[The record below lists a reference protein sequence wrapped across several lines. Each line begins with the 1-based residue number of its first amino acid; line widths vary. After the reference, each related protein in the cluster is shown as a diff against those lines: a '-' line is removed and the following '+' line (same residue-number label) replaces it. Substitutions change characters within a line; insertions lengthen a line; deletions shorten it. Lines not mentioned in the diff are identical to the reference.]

1 MSCTLKFTYT
11 PKYPEE
17 PPEIEVQDE
26 NNFDEGPR
34 LTEHLEEV
42 VSSSSLRKTSYK
54 FKQIYFLCQKAQE
67 NLGMVMVFTLVS
79 AAQEWLGNLS
89 DELKN
94 QKDEVERKKKEVEE
108 EAERVRF

>member
-1 MSCTLKFTYT
+1 MAKHFSVISVVPLHEFTIPVRADTGEDDECLSCTLKFTYT

-42 VSSSSLRKTSYK
+42 VSSSSFRKTYK
-54 FKQIYFLCQKAQE
+54 
-67 NLGMVMVFTLVS
+67 
-79 AAQEWLGNLS
+79 
-89 DELKN
+89 LKKN
-94 QKDEVERKKKEVEE
+94 IFSVKI
-108 EAERVRF
+108 